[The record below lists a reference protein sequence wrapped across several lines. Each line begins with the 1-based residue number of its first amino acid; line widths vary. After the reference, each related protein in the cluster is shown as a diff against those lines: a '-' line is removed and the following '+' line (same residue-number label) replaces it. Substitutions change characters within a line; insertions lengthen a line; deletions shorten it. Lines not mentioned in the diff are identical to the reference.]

1 MIFVDFAVRN
11 LRRNWFRSLLAILGI
26 IIGVLSISS
35 MGILGNG
42 IVLSVSDSFTSVGDS
57 IVVSPNSGAG
67 GFSVSGTTGT
77 SDRLSEQ
84 QILELSR
91 AVSPNKVIPIY
102 TGGDKITYGN
112 EKGIASIY
120 GMDPDDMPT
129 MLTVESGVYLRG
141 NSGAM
146 MGKTIADQLKVKVG
160 SKVILGDGTIL
171 PVVGILKERGL
182 GLDINPDN
190 AMIVSKQWFSEHY
203 SVKGY
208 DQAIVKVSD
217 LKQIVS
223 VKQAI
228 EKRFNRQEKV
238 VNVYDTKSILDSIL
252 SAFNQI
258 STFTTVIGG
267 ISLLVAGIS
276 ILNIMMMSVTERIR
290 EIGIM
295 RSLGTRRKEVR
306 WMFIYEALILG
317 FIGSLIG
324 GMLSF
329 GGGYVISL
337 FMLQTTKYLF
347 YPSSLIAIV
356 YGMGFGIGTSVLS
369 GLYPAWK
376 ASNLNPIE
384 ALRYE

>member
-57 IVVSPNSGAG
+57 IVVSPHSGGG
-67 GFSVSGTTGT
+67 GFGGAMVST
-77 SDRLSEQ
+77 SARLSEQ

-91 AVSPNKVIPIY
+91 AVSPNKVIPFY
-102 TGGDKITYGN
+102 TGGDSVTYGN
-112 EKGIASIY
+112 EDGFASIY
-120 GMDPDDMPT
+120 GMDTDDMPT
-129 MLTVESGVYLRG
+129 LVTVKSGMYLRG
-141 NSGAM
+141 NTGAM
-146 MGKTIADQLKVKVG
+146 IGSTLADQLKVKVG
-160 SKVILGDGTIL
+160 SKVVLGDGTIL
-171 PVVGILKERGL
+171 SVVAILEERGL
-182 GLDINPDN
+182 GFDINPDN
-190 AMIVSKQWFSEHY
+190 SLIVSKQWFSEHY
-203 SVKGY
+203 EVKGY
-208 DQAIVKVSD
+208 DQAIVKVTD
-217 LKQIVS
+217 LNQVAP
-223 VKQAI
+223 VKEAI
-228 EKRFNRQEKV
+228 EKRFNRQKTV
-238 VNVYDTKSILDSIL
+238 VDVYDTRSILDAIL
-252 SAFNQI
+252 GAFNQI

-324 GMLSF
+324 GLLSF
-329 GGGYVISL
+329 GGGYVISI

>member
-11 LRRNWFRSLLAILGI
+11 LRRNWFRSLLAIIGI

-57 IVVSPNSGAG
+57 IVVSPHAG
-67 GFSVSGTTGT
+67 GGFAGPAVATNN
-77 SDRLSEQ
+77 RLSEQ
-84 QILELSR
+84 QIIELTR
-91 AVSPNKVIPIY
+91 AVSPNTVIPIY
-102 TGGDKITYGN
+102 TGGDSVTYGN
-112 EKGIASIY
+112 EEGVASIY
-120 GMDPDDMPT
+120 GMDTGDMPT
-129 MLTVESGVYLRG
+129 LVTVENGVYLRG

-146 MGKTIADQLKVKVG
+146 IGSTLADQLKVKVG
-160 SKVILGDGTIL
+160 SKVVLGDGTIL
-171 PVVGILKERGL
+171 PVVAILKERGL
-182 GLDINPDN
+182 GFDINPDN
-190 AMIVSKQWFSEHY
+190 ALIVSKQWFSEHY
-203 SVKGY
+203 DVKGY
-208 DQAIVKVSD
+208 NEAIVKVTD
-217 LKQIVS
+217 LNQVAPMKD
-223 VKQAI
+223 AI
-228 EKRFNRQEKV
+228 EKRFNRQKTIV
-238 VNVYDTKSILDSIL
+238 DVFDTRSILDAIL
-252 SAFNQI
+252 GAFNQI

-295 RSLGTRRKEVR
+295 RSLGTRKSEVR

-324 GMLSF
+324 GVLSF
-329 GGGYVISL
+329 GGGYVVSI

-347 YPSSLIAIV
+347 YPSSLFSIV
-356 YGMGFGIGTSVLS
+356 YGMSFGVGISVLS

-376 ASNLNPIE
+376 ASNLNPID

>member
-57 IVVSPNSGAG
+57 IVVSPHSGTG
-67 GFSVSGTTGT
+67 GLSGTTVT
-77 SDRLSEQ
+77 NDRLSEQ

-102 TGGDKITYGN
+102 TGGDRITYGN
-112 EKGIASIY
+112 EKGVASIY

-146 MGKTIADQLKVKVG
+146 IGKTIADQLKVKVG

-190 AMIVSKQWFSEHY
+190 ALIVSKQWFSEHY

-208 DQAIVKVSD
+208 NEAIVKASD

-228 EKRFNRQEKV
+228 EKRFNRQDKV
-238 VNVYDTKSILDSIL
+238 VDVYDTKSILDSIL
-252 SAFNQI
+252 GAFNQI

-376 ASNLNPIE
+376 ASNLNPID

>member
-1 MIFVDFAVRN
+1 MIFFDFAVRN
-11 LRRNWFRSLLAILGI
+11 LRINWFRSLLAIIGI

-42 IVLSVSDSFTSVGDS
+42 IVLSVSESFTAVGDS
-57 IVVSPNSGAG
+57 IVVSPHAG
-67 GFSVSGTTGT
+67 MGFNGPSAAVTN
-77 SDRLSEQ
+77 DRLSEQ
-84 QILELSR
+84 QIIELSR
-91 AVSPNKVIPIY
+91 AVSPNRVIPIY
-102 TGGDKITYGN
+102 TGADRITYGN
-112 EKGIASIY
+112 ELGVASIY
-120 GMDPDDMPT
+120 GMDTGDMPT
-129 MLTVESGVYLRG
+129 LVTVKNGIYLRG

-146 MGKTIADQLKVKVG
+146 MGSTIADQLKVKVG
-160 SKVILGDGTIL
+160 SKVVLGDGTIL
-171 PVVGILKERGL
+171 PVVAILEERGL
-182 GLDINPDN
+182 GFDINPDN
-190 AMIVSKQWFSEHY
+190 ALIVSKQWFSEHY
-203 SVKGY
+203 DIKGY
-208 DQAIVKVSD
+208 NQAIVKVTD
-217 LKQIVS
+217 LNEVEP

-228 EKRFNRQEKV
+228 EKRFNRQEKIV
-238 VNVYDTKSILDSIL
+238 DVYDTRSILDSIL
-252 SAFNQI
+252 GVFNQI

-295 RSLGTRRKEVR
+295 RSLGTRKSEVR

-324 GMLSF
+324 GVLSF
-329 GGGYVISL
+329 GGGYVVSL

-347 YPSSLIAIV
+347 YPSSLISIV
-356 YGMGFGIGTSVLS
+356 YGMGFGVGISVLS

-376 ASNLNPIE
+376 ASNLNPID

>member
-57 IVVSPNSGAG
+57 IVVSPHSGGG
-67 GFSVSGTTGT
+67 GFGGSMAST
-77 SDRLSEQ
+77 SARLSEN

-91 AVSPNKVIPIY
+91 AVSPNKVIPFY
-102 TGGDKITYGN
+102 MGGDSVTYGN
-112 EKGIASIY
+112 EDGFASIY
-120 GMDPDDMPT
+120 GMDTDDMPT
-129 MLTVESGVYLRG
+129 LVTVKSGMYLRG
-141 NSGAM
+141 NTGAM
-146 MGKTIADQLKVKVG
+146 IGSTLADQMKVKVG
-160 SKVILGDGTIL
+160 SKVVLGDGTIL
-171 PVVGILKERGL
+171 SVVAILEERGL
-182 GLDINPDN
+182 GFDINPDN
-190 AMIVSKQWFSEHY
+190 ALIVSKQWFSEHY
-203 SVKGY
+203 EVKGY
-208 DQAIVKVSD
+208 DQAIVKVTD
-217 LKQIVS
+217 LNQVTP
-223 VKQAI
+223 VKEAI
-228 EKRFNRQEKV
+228 EKRFNRQKTV
-238 VNVYDTKSILDSIL
+238 VDVYDTRSILDAIL
-252 SAFNQI
+252 GAFNQI

-324 GMLSF
+324 GLLSF
-329 GGGYVISL
+329 GGGYIISI

-356 YGMGFGIGTSVLS
+356 EGMAFGIGTSVLS

>member
-57 IVVSPNSGAG
+57 IVVSPHSGGG
-67 GFSVSGTTGT
+67 GFGGVTVGT
-77 SDRLSEQ
+77 SARLSEQ

-91 AVSPNKVIPIY
+91 AVSPNKVIPFY
-102 TGGDKITYGN
+102 MGGDSVTYGN
-112 EKGIASIY
+112 EDGFASIY
-120 GMDPDDMPT
+120 GMDTDDMPT
-129 MLTVESGVYLRG
+129 LVTVKSGMYLRG
-141 NSGAM
+141 NTGAM
-146 MGKTIADQLKVKVG
+146 IGSTLADQLKVKVG
-160 SKVILGDGTIL
+160 SKVVLGDGTIL
-171 PVVGILKERGL
+171 SVVAILEERGL
-182 GLDINPDN
+182 GFDINPDN
-190 AMIVSKQWFSEHY
+190 SLIVSKQWFSEHY
-203 SVKGY
+203 EVKGY
-208 DQAIVKVSD
+208 DQAIVKVTD
-217 LKQIVS
+217 LNQVAP

-228 EKRFNRQEKV
+228 EKRFNRQKTV
-238 VNVYDTKSILDSIL
+238 VDVYDTRSILDAIL
-252 SAFNQI
+252 GAFNQI

-324 GMLSF
+324 GLLSF
-329 GGGYVISL
+329 GGGYVISI

-347 YPSSLIAIV
+347 YPSSLFAIV

>member
-11 LRRNWFRSLLAILGI
+11 LRRNWFRSLLAIIGI

-42 IVLSVSDSFTSVGDS
+42 IVLSVSESFTAVGDS
-57 IVVSPNSGAG
+57 IVVSPHAG
-67 GFSVSGTTGT
+67 MGFNGPSAAVTN
-77 SDRLSEQ
+77 DRLSEQ
-84 QILELSR
+84 QIIELSR

-102 TGGDKITYGN
+102 TGADRVTYGN
-112 EKGIASIY
+112 QKGVASIY
-120 GMDPDDMPT
+120 GMDPADMPT
-129 MLTVESGVYLRG
+129 LVTVKDGIYLRG

-146 MGKTIADQLKVKVG
+146 IGSTIADQLKVKVG
-160 SKVILGDGTIL
+160 SKVILGDGTVL
-171 PVVGILKERGL
+171 PIVAILKERGL
-182 GLDINPDN
+182 GFDINPDN
-190 AMIVSKQWFSEHY
+190 ALIVSRQWFSEHY
-203 SVKGY
+203 NVKGY
-208 DQAIVKVSD
+208 NQAIVKVTD
-217 LKQIVS
+217 LNEVVP

-228 EKRFNRQEKV
+228 EKRFNQKDKIV
-238 VNVYDTKSILDSIL
+238 DVYDTRSILDSIL
-252 SAFNQI
+252 GVFNQI

-295 RSLGTRRKEVR
+295 RSLGTRKSEVR

-324 GMLSF
+324 GVLSF
-329 GGGYVISL
+329 GGGYVVSL

-347 YPSSLIAIV
+347 YPSSLISIV
-356 YGMGFGIGTSVLS
+356 YGMGFGVGISVLS

-376 ASNLNPIE
+376 ASNLNPID

>member
-11 LRRNWFRSLLAILGI
+11 LRRNWFRSLLAIIGI

-57 IVVSPNSGAG
+57 IVVSPHAG
-67 GFSVSGTTGT
+67 GGFAGPAVATNN
-77 SDRLSEQ
+77 RLSEQ
-84 QILELSR
+84 QIIELTR
-91 AVSPNKVIPIY
+91 AVSPNTVIPIY
-102 TGGDKITYGN
+102 TGGDSVTYGN
-112 EKGIASIY
+112 EEGVASIY
-120 GMDPDDMPT
+120 GMDPADMPT
-129 MLTVESGVYLRG
+129 LVTVENGVYLRG

-146 MGKTIADQLKVKVG
+146 IGSTLADQLKVKVG
-160 SKVILGDGTIL
+160 SKVVLGDGTIL
-171 PVVGILKERGL
+171 PVVAILKERGL
-182 GLDINPDN
+182 GFDINPDN
-190 AMIVSKQWFSEHY
+190 ALIVSKQWFSEHY
-203 SVKGY
+203 DVKGY
-208 DQAIVKVSD
+208 NEAIVKVTD
-217 LKQIVS
+217 LNQVAPMKD
-223 VKQAI
+223 AI
-228 EKRFNRQEKV
+228 EKRFNRQKTIV
-238 VNVYDTKSILDSIL
+238 DVFDTRSILDAIL
-252 SAFNQI
+252 GAFNQI

-295 RSLGTRRKEVR
+295 RSLGTRKSEVR

-324 GMLSF
+324 GVLSF
-329 GGGYVISL
+329 GGGYVVSI

-347 YPSSLIAIV
+347 YPSSLFSIV
-356 YGMGFGIGTSVLS
+356 YGMSFGVGISVLS

-376 ASNLNPIE
+376 ASNLNPID